1 MPSDW
6 TSTETVPLQSAS
18 ETRTFSTLDIEQ
30 SLFYGPVRPTE
41 EPVREIDTLFVG
53 GELFVLDRGPG
64 PTLWPAV
71 TGEPGLVQWS
81 GTEEAAANIV

>member
-1 MPSDW
+1 
-6 TSTETVPLQSAS
+6 
-18 ETRTFSTLDIEQ
+18 
-30 SLFYGPVRPTE
+30 
-41 EPVREIDTLFVG
+41 
-53 GELFVLDRGPG
+53 VLDRGPG